1 MENHIQKMQ
10 YEMEL
15 RTYAPSTQKH
25 YLSQIRLLENYCD
38 KSCPLISPD
47 EIKQFLHHRIKSG
60 ISYSNVDIACNAFKV
75 MFNSVLNRD
84 WSDNVIVRPKKL
96 KKLPSV
102 LSLGEIGSILSHI
115 NNFKHKTILVTAY
128 SAGLRISEVL
138 NLKISDIDS
147 ANMRIKINNGKGNKD
162 RFSILGQKN
171 LSMLRHYYKLYRPA
185 DFLFPGVIP
194 DKPLAPRQIQTAF
207 KSAKEKAGILKPAT
221 VHTLRHSFATHL
233 LENGTDLRTIQILM
247 GHSNINTTCV
257 YLHLSTNRIL
267 SVKSPLDGGSINV

>member
-25 YLSQIRLLENYCD
+25 YLSQIRLLENYFN

-75 MFNSVLNRD
+75 MFNSVLNRN
-84 WSDNVIVRPKKL
+84 WSDDVIVRPKKL
-96 KKLPSV
+96 KKLPCV
-102 LSLGEIGSILSHI
+102 LSLDEIASILSHI
-115 NNFKHKTILVTAY
+115 SNFKHKTILVTAY

-171 LSMLRHYYKLYRPA
+171 LSMLRHYYKLYRPT

>member
-1 MENHIQKMQ
+1 MQ

-25 YLSQIRLLENYCD
+25 YLSQIRLLENYSN

-75 MFNSVLNRD
+75 MFNSVLNRN

-96 KKLPSV
+96 KKLPCV
-102 LSLGEIGSILSHI
+102 LSLDEIGSILSHI
-115 NNFKHKTILVTAY
+115 SNFKHKTILVTAY

-147 ANMRIKINNGKGNKD
+147 ANMRIKINNDKGNKD

-171 LSMLRHYYKLYRPA
+171 LSMLRHYYKLYKPA
-185 DFLFPGVIP
+185 DFLFPGVTP
-194 DKPLAPRQIQTAF
+194 DKPLAPRQIQVAF
-207 KSAKEKAGILKPAT
+207 KSAKQKAGILKPAT